1 MIPRGRMACCGLAAM
16 AGAWMAPPLA
26 AQSSEQPTP
35 PSAAEAPAGEQASAQ
50 ELAKKLSNPVSSM
63 ISVPFQENIDFGIGP
78 EDGVRST
85 LNFQPV
91 IPVPLGEDWNVIIRT
106 IVPITYQ
113 NDVTAPG
120 KSEFGLGGITQ
131 SFFFSPTK
139 PGPGGII
146 WGAGPA
152 FLYRTEIDRALG
164 AGKWGAGPT
173 VVALKQMGHDT
184 VGLLANHIWSIGG
197 DEDRADVSSTFLQ
210 PFFAH
215 TTSSATTFTVN
226 LESTYDWV
234 GEEWTVPA
242 NFQIT
247 QLVKLDGQPVS
258 VGGGFKYYAA
268 KPEGGPDWG
277 VRLIFTLL
285 FPR

>member
-1 MIPRGRMACCGLAAM
+1 MGRCRACRHIAAI
-16 AGAWMAPPLA
+16 AGALVAQPIA
-26 AQSSEQPTP
+26 AQSSDQPAT
-35 PSAAEAPAGEQASAQ
+35 AEVPAGAQADAQ
-50 ELAKKLSNPVSSM
+50 ELAKKLSNPISSM
-63 ISVPFQENIDFGIGP
+63 ISVPFQENLDFGIGP
-78 EDGVRST
+78 EDGMRST

-91 IPVPLGEDWNVIIRT
+91 IPVALGKDWNVIIRT
-106 IVPITYQ
+106 IVPIIYQ
-113 NDVTAPG
+113 NDVTAAG
-120 KSEFGLGGITQ
+120 ESEFGLGGTTQ

-152 FLYRTEIDRALG
+152 FLYRTETDRTLG

-184 VGLLANHIWSIGG
+184 VGLLANHIWSITG
-197 DEDRADVSSTFLQ
+197 DDSRPDVSSTFLQ

-215 TTSSATTFTVN
+215 TTASATTFTVN

-247 QLVKLDGQPVS
+247 QLLKMGNQPVS

-268 KPEGGPDWG
+268 RPEGGPDWG

-285 FPR
+285 FPQ